1 MERELIIKK
10 ILEKAVHR
18 LPSTSMKK
26 RLKCHITNSVIKH
39 DLASAPSRHR
49 SKGEGVILPRAK
61 AVNDARE
68 A

>member
-26 RLKCHITNSVIKH
+26 RLKCHIINSVIKH
-39 DLASAPSRHR
+39 DLASAP
-49 SKGEGVILPRAK
+49 
-61 AVNDARE
+61 
-68 A
+68 